1 MTQQRVCR
9 TRHGKW
15 LAMAVLFWLLANPLS
30 GALAQGKNPAGS
42 EAWKVEMEKAVQR
55 FKAGDAP
62 GAVTAARSAL
72 DTAQSDPTTSPQHI
86 FDIQL
91 GLASMLLQTGATDE
105 AKALVLIAHDSA
117 ENAVLA
123 AQRKL
128 AVTLKYLGAMHM
140 MAKDYP
146 AAEKTFRKAITISK
160 AIHGPKHPETASIWE
175 ISGQFCSLR
184 RSSKTVIDN

>member
-1 MTQQRVCR
+1 M

-15 LAMAVLFWLLANPLS
+15 LAMAVVFWLLANPLS
-30 GALAQGKNPAGS
+30 GTLAQGKKPAGS

-72 DTAQSDPTTSPQHI
+72 DTAQSEPTTSPQHI

-105 AKALVLIAHDSA
+105 AKALVLTAHDSA

-128 AVTLKYLGAMHM
+128 SDPEIFRRYAYDGEGLRRCRKDIPESHYDLENDHGLSILK
-140 MAKDYP
+140 P
-146 AAEKTFRKAITISK
+146 R
-160 AIHGPKHPETASIWE
+160 SIWE
-175 ISGQFCSLR
+175 IWGPFCSLR